1 MDHKTDHSKGE
12 NFEMLAKTLFGFED
26 ILSKEIESLGG
37 KILTKENRAVRFTGD
52 KKILYKVNYHARTAL
67 RVLRPLFVFNAE
79 NEKELYKNILEYP
92 WDKVF
97 GVNQT
102 FAVNSVVYSP
112 FFKHSHYV
120 ALKVKDA
127 IVDRFRKDFGIRP
140 SVNTTEPDVPVNI
153 HLSNNRCT
161 VSLDSSGDSLHK
173 RGYRMGHGVASLNE
187 VLAAGLISLT
197 GYDGSLPFIDPM
209 CGSGT
214 LVIEAALIA
223 YGISPG
229 SFGRK
234 YSFQNWLD
242 YDDSLFEK
250 ISKEGMNRDRDVL
263 GIFGS
268 DISDK
273 QIRVARMNV
282 YNAGL
287 MDKIKLKEKDME
299 DLHLKYPDGIMLI
312 NPPYGERIRPEHIDE
327 LYSMIGNTLKRNFH
341 GYTAWVFS
349 GNPGSLKKIGLH
361 PSEKYLL
368 YNSEIK
374 CQFRK
379 FELYQGSKKASKT
392 GTNPTNKRI

>member
-1 MDHKTDHSKGE
+1 MDYKTENSEGE
-12 NFEMLAKTLFGFED
+12 SFEMLAKTLFGFED
-26 ILSKEIESLGG
+26 ILSKEIKSLGG
-37 KILTKENRAVRFTGD
+37 KILAKENRAVRFTGD
-52 KKILYKVNYHARTAL
+52 KEILYKVNYHARTVL
-67 RVLRPLFVFNAE
+67 RVLRPLFVFKAE
-79 NEKELYKNILEYP
+79 NERELYKNIFNYSWEE
-92 WDKVF
+92 VF
-97 GVNQT
+97 RVDQT
-102 FAVNSVVYSP
+102 FAVNSVVHSP

-127 IVDRFRKDFGIRP
+127 IVDRFRRDTGIRP
-140 SVNTTEPDVPVNI
+140 SVNTNEPDVPVNI

-161 VSLDSSGDSLHK
+161 VSLDGSGESLHK
-173 RGYRMGHGVASLNE
+173 RGYRMGHGAASLNE
-187 VLAAGLISLT
+187 VLAAGLVSLT

-214 LVIEAALIA
+214 LVIEAALLA
-223 YGISPG
+223 YGIPPG

-242 YDDSLFEK
+242 YDAGLFKK
-250 ISKEGMNRDRDVL
+250 ISQERLKKEVDVQE
-263 GIFGS
+263 IFGS
-268 DISDK
+268 DVSDK

-287 MDKIKLKEKDME
+287 MDKIKLKEKGME
-299 DLHLKYPDGIMLI
+299 ELRLKFPEGIMLM
-312 NPPYGERIRPEHIDE
+312 NPPYGERIKPEHINE

-361 PSEKYLL
+361 SSEKHLL
-368 YNSEIK
+368 YNSDIK

-392 GTNPTNKRI
+392 GTNPQEKRI